1 MRKYRIDPM
10 PADADPAL
18 LAELEKIETASVGH
32 LRFNGFMH
40 HGIQSLDRNQRT
52 RAGVAVTLALPALC
66 STLLHYALSHVRTG
80 DMLVID
86 RLGDDKHACLGGAV
100 ARAAKQA
107 GIVGVIIDGPCT
119 DVAEIL
125 AEGLPV
131 WCRGVSPVT
140 TRQAELGGT
149 FNRPVSCGGVP
160 VLAGDIVL
168 GDASGVVVFPTDE
181 SQDIATDCIAREI
194 RVARTM
200 GRLLEGEKLGDI
212 TRAID
217 KVKSAVLD
225 DTHNNDRKV

>member
-40 HGIQSLDRNQRT
+40 HSIQALDRNQRT

-160 VLAGDIVL
+160 VLTGDIVL
-168 GDASGVVVFPTDE
+168 GDASGVVVFPADE
-181 SQDIATDCIAREI
+181 AEDIATECIAREI

-225 DTHNNDRKV
+225 DKHNNDRKV